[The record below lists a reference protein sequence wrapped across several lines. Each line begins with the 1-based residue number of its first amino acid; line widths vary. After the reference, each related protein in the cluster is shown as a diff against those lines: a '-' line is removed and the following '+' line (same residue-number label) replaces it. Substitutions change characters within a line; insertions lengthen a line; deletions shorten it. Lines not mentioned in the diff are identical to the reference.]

1 MIALVVL
8 LLAAGPQPESAA
20 EQAFREGRRLLQEG
34 KIADACAAFEQ
45 SQKLDPALGTLLNLA
60 DCEGLLGHDAKAYGL
75 WQEVLGWSRR
85 AKHAEREQVALQKLG
100 ALRGK
105 VALVV
110 VDAPPEAKTEV
121 DGQPVVA
128 GTQVPLAPGTHDV
141 VVTVGDEV
149 RRQRLEVKAGEL
161 VAAKPEVAP
170 KVVVIAPEPAP
181 EPEAAP
187 VIVAPPPAA
196 EAPKRTSRVGVG
208 LIAGGAAVLIA
219 GVVGTA
225 WAYGTWQQVERQ
237 RPGGPDYD
245 RPTVTESEYRR
256 AAVAYPVSL
265 TAIGVGV
272 AAAAGG
278 AALVV
283 GGSF

>member
-8 LLAAGPQPESAA
+8 VLAAGPHPESAA

-85 AKHAEREQVALQKLG
+85 AKHAEREQVALQKLS

-110 VDAPPEAKTEV
+110 IDAPPEAKTEV

-128 GTQVPLAPGTHDV
+128 GTQVPLAPGAHEV

-170 KVVVIAPEPAP
+170 KVVVIAPEPVPAP
-181 EPEAAP
+181 AP
-187 VIVAPPPAA
+187 TIVAPPPVS
-196 EAPKRTSRVGVG
+196 EPPPKRTSRVGVG
-208 LIAGGAAVLIA
+208 LIAGGAVVLIA

-225 WAYGTWQQVERQ
+225 WSYGTWQQVERQ

-278 AALVV
+278 GALVV